1 MLRCDTAK
9 KLRHSQSK
17 GSRTSK
23 MEQSRSRVID
33 RRCARCSRVQDGARP
48 CRSASCTST
57 AASVFTTVSLSVEH
71 GGAERRGFC
80 RTHLHP
86 PRAAPSCCGSAAARC
101 SACGDAPSQRF
112 YSPQTAK
119 SPITRSQSPSAA
131 SGKPLSVRYRSTK
144 REPPS
149 PAPVATGHTCGGR
162 KEHENCMREGRRQ
175 FAGTHSARAKQ
186 SLTRARAA
194 QITRRA
200 PLSGNVPRRARA
212 RRASPRHR
220 QHALRGIDRRGLPET
235 PPPRPRQRQRTPQ
248 APRRPQLLAQAV
260 ELAQRGHRR
269 RALKGAQSQ
278 PRPSW
283 KKVPGEPSPLA
294 SLTTPV
300 HSPSQWP

>member
-1 MLRCDTAK
+1 MTISVAQRKAIHLVAQMLRCDTAK

-131 SGKPLSVRYRSTK
+131 SGKPLGVRYRSTK

-162 KEHENCMREGRRQ
+162 KEHENSMREGRSSLQ
-175 FAGTHSARAKQ
+175 ALTARAR
-186 SLTRARAA
+186 SRASHG
-194 QITRRA
+194 
-200 PLSGNVPRRARA
+200 LVPRRSRVA
-212 RRASPRHR
+212 
-220 QHALRGIDRRGLPET
+220 
-235 PPPRPRQRQRTPQ
+235 
-248 APRRPQLLAQAV
+248 
-260 ELAQRGHRR
+260 
-269 RALKGAQSQ
+269 
-278 PRPSW
+278 RPSAATYLGGRGR
-283 KKVPGEPSPLA
+283 VEHQSVA
-294 SLTTPV
+294 VSAR
-300 HSPSQWP
+300 